1 MNVVAYTE
9 RRGGDP
15 LAAPPT
21 ELNPV
26 GEFQMIN
33 VGDFRMII
41 DTGEY
46 VRGKVHTNNI
56 ESFWS
61 LLKRGIVGSF
71 HNASKDYLPLYL
83 AEFSFRHNNTQ
94 ESGHLCRVAFALLAD

>member
-41 DTGEY
+41 D
-46 VRGKVHTNNI
+46 R
-56 ESFWS
+56 SQ
-61 LLKRGIVGSF
+61 RDF
-71 HNASKDYLPLYL
+71 HP
-83 AEFSFRHNNTQ
+83 Q
-94 ESGHLCRVAFALLAD
+94 E